1 MTAFKHVLVLIEDKH
16 QDMVALNRALRCL
29 GPELSK
35 LTVYRQSKIHKPVNA
50 EQEQLWQEQE
60 TSAIN
65 AHLSTGNYSFELN
78 IVFNCCGFE
87 VKEFSSFL
95 KVCQP
100 DVIFKFNTAQQ
111 FLQGMFRD
119 KAERYFVSD
128 CDYPV
133 WIVKPRTWDEQ
144 VEVLCCLDIDDK
156 SEINHKL
163 NSNVLATSDQLARLL
178 GGQLHV
184 IDCFFGEVCSMSFEV
199 ESSGHFKRTTSVM
212 EQHKQL
218 IQTYISGLTLTE
230 QSLHV
235 VSGTPDFAI
244 PDTAD
249 SLQAELVVIGNNADH
264 GIMDRLFGDTAV
276 NLVNNMTCDVLVL
289 KP

>member
-1 MTAFKHVLVLIEDKH
+1 MTALKHVLVLIEDKH

-29 GPELSK
+29 GATLSK

-50 EQEQLWQEQE
+50 EQEQLWQQQE

-65 AHLSTGNYSFELN
+65 AHLSTCNYSFELN
-78 IVFNCCGFE
+78 IVFNSSGFD

-95 KVCQP
+95 KICQP

-111 FLQGMFRD
+111 FLQGIFRD

-128 CDYPV
+128 CVYPV

-163 NSNVLATSDQLARLL
+163 NTNVLATSDQLARLL

-249 SLQAELVVIGNNADH
+249 SLQAELVVIGNNVDH
-264 GIMDRLFGDTAV
+264 SIMDRLFGDTAV